1 MSTSQPDTKVLSNN
15 CLALIESSRTLLLS
29 TYSSEGGA
37 DIGYAPYV
45 RDGLAFYLYVSDLAR
60 HTANMLSTL
69 QAAVMFIQ
77 PEAEC
82 RNVFVRERV
91 VLDCRVREIG
101 RSDTHHYERQLLAM
115 QHKLGE
121 TVALLRSLPDFHLL
135 HLQAVSGRYIAGF
148 GQAYAID
155 TATGSLNVTARDG

>member
-1 MSTSQPDTKVLSNN
+1 MPTSQPDTKVLSNN

-82 RNVFVRERV
+82 RNVFARERV

-101 RSDTHHYERQLLAM
+101 RSDTLYERQLLAM
-115 QHKLGE
+115 QHKFGE
-121 TVALLRSLPDFHLL
+121 TVTLLRSLPDFHLL
-135 HLQAVSGRYIAGF
+135 QLQAASGRYIAGF

-155 TATGSLNVTARDG
+155 TATGSLIVTARDG